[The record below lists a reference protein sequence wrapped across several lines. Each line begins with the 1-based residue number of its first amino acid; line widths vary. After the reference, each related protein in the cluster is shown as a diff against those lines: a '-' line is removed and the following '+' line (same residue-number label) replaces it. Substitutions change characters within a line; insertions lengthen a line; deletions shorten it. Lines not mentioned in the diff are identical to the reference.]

1 MYGFENQPNI
11 INADD
16 IWFQDVARG
25 IFPSYEGVKNAF
37 GVESVKEGD
46 HLTYNYSLDMPETVL
61 KKENTELVVL
71 LLNEDGM
78 IINADKCAIEGT
90 ILNRTDSITRSV
102 TTDPYYYTC
111 LLYTSTARRIVSSK
125 LLASRKQ
132 RSAIGTVSWQVPSKW
147 PSAPIFITSLSEGI
161 S

>member
-46 HLTYNYSLDMPETVL
+46 HVTYNYSLDMPETVL
-61 KKENTELVVL
+61 KKENIELVVL

-90 ILNRTDSITRSV
+90 F
-102 TTDPYYYTC
+102 
-111 LLYTSTARRIVSSK
+111 ST
-125 LLASRKQ
+125 
-132 RSAIGTVSWQVPSKW
+132 GPTPSLG
-147 PSAPIFITSLSEGI
+147 P
-161 S
+161 